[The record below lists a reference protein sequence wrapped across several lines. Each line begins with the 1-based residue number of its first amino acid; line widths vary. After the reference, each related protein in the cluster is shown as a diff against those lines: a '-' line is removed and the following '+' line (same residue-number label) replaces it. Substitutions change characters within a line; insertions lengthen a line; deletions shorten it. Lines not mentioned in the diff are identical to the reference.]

1 MNSSDYLDIRRFGA
15 VYASKVR
22 STICAECDDETRCDC
37 DECRAK
43 KRGPTGPTGPTGQ
56 TGSVGATGQPGQAG
70 RPGPTGATGPAQT
83 VQNGE
88 TITGQFIINSP
99 AASSNI
105 YYTNTLQLLSNT
117 ANYIQVGGNITPSA
131 SNIYD
136 LGTLDKPFNS
146 LYIGNNI
153 ISSTDDILNIS
164 NNLSIVGSTTLQN
177 SLICQQISEK
187 LTNTAY
193 ASSVILNWLDGAI
206 NNITGALTSD
216 FTVNITNVPTV
227 ASRSYTITLTISQGA
242 TGYYPNVLQI
252 NGVNQPVHWAN
263 GITPVAGSNKKDIA
277 TFRLLNTSITDG
289 SPSWIVYG
297 DYVSYG

>member
-22 STICAECDDETRCDC
+22 STICAECDEQTSCDC
-37 DECRAK
+37 DECRSK
-43 KRGPTGPTGPTGQ
+43 RRGPTGPTGCP
-56 TGSVGATGQPGQAG
+56 GAPGQPGVT
-70 RPGPTGATGPAQT
+70 GPTGATPT
-83 VQNGE
+83 VQNGA
-88 TITGQFIINSP
+88 TSTGQFIFNNP
-99 AASSNI
+99 AGSSNI

-117 ANYIQVGGNITPSA
+117 ANYIQVGANIISSA
-131 SNIYD
+131 SNLYD
-136 LGTLDKPFNS
+136 LGSLDKPFKS
-146 LYIGNNI
+146 LYIG
-153 ISSTDDILNIS
+153 S
-164 NNLSIVGSTTLQN
+164 NLRVAGSTTLQN

-227 ASRSYTITLTISQGA
+227 ASRCYTTIITISQGA

-252 NGVNQPVHWAN
+252 NGVNQPVYWAN

>member
-22 STICAECDDETRCDC
+22 STICVECDDETRCDC
-37 DECRAK
+37 DECK
-43 KRGPTGPTGPTGQ
+43 SKR
-56 TGSVGATGQPGQAG
+56 
-70 RPGPTGATGPAQT
+70 RGPTGATGCPGAPGQPGATGAMPT
-83 VQNGE
+83 VQNGASS
-88 TITGQFIINSP
+88 TGQFIFNNP
-99 AASSNI
+99 AGSSNI
-105 YYTNTLQLLSNT
+105 YYTNTLQILSNT
-117 ANYIQVGGNITPSA
+117 ANYIQVGANITPSA

-136 LGTLDKPFNS
+136 LGSLDKPFKS
-146 LYIGNNI
+146 LYIG
-153 ISSTDDILNIS
+153 S
-164 NNLSIVGSTTLQN
+164 NLTVAGPGSTTLQN

-187 LTNTAY
+187 LTNTTY
-193 ASSVILNWLDGAI
+193 ASSVTLNWLNGAI

-216 FTVNITNVPTV
+216 FTVNIINIPTI
-227 ASRSYTITLTISQGA
+227 ASRSYTTTFTISQGA
-242 TGYYPNVLQI
+242 TGYYPNILQI
-252 NGVNQPVHWAN
+252 QGINQTVHWAN